1 MPVFSERS
9 KQRLQTCHPDLQR
22 VFNEVI
28 KHFDCVV
35 LYGHR
40 GQAEQDAAVKAGNSK
55 TPWPQSK
62 HNSVPSMAADVGP
75 YERPSQPIDW
85 QDRERL
91 TLFAG
96 FVIGAAEILGV
107 KIRWGGDWDQ
117 DTQVKDNTFDDLVH
131 FELVM

>member
-9 KQRLQTCHPDLQR
+9 KQRLQTCHPDLQK
-22 VFNEVI
+22 VFNAVI
-28 KHFDCVV
+28 EHFDCVV

-55 TPWPQSK
+55 TPWPKSK
-62 HNSVPSMAADVGP
+62 HNPLPSLAADVGP
-75 YERPSQPIDW
+75 FEAPSQPIDW
-85 QDRERL
+85 EDRERM

-96 FVIGAAEILGV
+96 FVLGTAQALGIRV
-107 KIRWGGDWDQ
+107 RWGGDWDQ
-117 DTQVKDNTFDDLVH
+117 DTRVKDNSFDDLVH